1 MTHGNLIKGV
11 FLVALAFAFGIGSLR
26 YPMGNLGRA
35 GPGMFPLLVSCLL
48 GLIGAA
54 IVARSYFSDRVRLD
68 FSVRNIGI
76 IVASLAGFALL
87 SEHVNMIVGIVF
99 LVFCSTLAGQKY
111 SVVRN
116 LKLAAGLILVALAFQ
131 KLLGLQLPLY

>member
-1 MTHGNLIKGV
+1 MTHGNLIKGL

-48 GLIGAA
+48 GLIGVA
-54 IVARSYFSDRVRLD
+54 IVTRSFFSDRVRLE
-68 FSVRNIGI
+68 VNLKNIGI
-76 IVASLAGFALL
+76 IIASLAGFALL
-87 SEHVNMIVGIVF
+87 SEHLNMIVGIVF

-111 SVVRN
+111 SMVRN
-116 LKLAAGLILVALAFQ
+116 LKVAAGLILVALAFQ